1 MIKNTTQFNFID
13 LFAGIGG
20 MRIPFEELGGSCVF
34 SSEIDRYSQL
44 TYESYFGEKPS
55 GDITEIDISTI
66 PKFDILLAGFPCQ
79 PFSHAGLKK
88 GLKDKRGSLF
98 FTIKDIIKEHQPKAF
113 LLENVPG
120 LSTHDNEKTIKRMH
134 AELKEIGYD
143 FDKKILAAKNFNL
156 PQRRRRLYMVG
167 FRNKAL
173 QRKFEFPE
181 PIKQTKK
188 FRNILEK
195 NPDSKYTISDRLW
208 IGHQE
213 RKKRNIKR
221 GVGFGYAIFD
231 ETCDYVNT
239 MSARYNK
246 DGSEILIA
254 QVGKNPR
261 KITPLEAARLQGF
274 PDKIVRLARGSDISD
289 AQLYKQFGNAV
300 PVDVIRAIAQ
310 NINKILINK

>member
-1 MIKNTTQFNFID
+1 MKNKRLRFID

-20 MRIPFEELGGSCVF
+20 MRIAFEELGGSCVF
-34 SSEIDRYSQL
+34 SSEIDKYSQL

-55 GDITEIDISTI
+55 GDITEIDISKI

-88 GLKDKRGSLF
+88 GLKDKRGNLF
-98 FTIKDIIKEHQPKAF
+98 FNIKDIIKEHQPEVF

-120 LSTHDNEKTIKRMH
+120 LNTHDNEKTIKRMH
-134 AELKEIGYD
+134 AELEEIGYN

-156 PQRRRRLYMVG
+156 PQRRRRLYIVG
-167 FRNKAL
+167 FKNKLL
-173 QRKFEFPE
+173 QKKFEFPE

-195 NPDSKYTISDRLW
+195 KPDLKYTISDRLW

-254 QVGKNPR
+254 QPGINPR

-274 PDKIVRLARGSDISD
+274 PDKIVRLARENNVSD

-300 PVDVIRAIAQ
+300 PVNVVREIAK
-310 NINKILINK
+310 KILDVL